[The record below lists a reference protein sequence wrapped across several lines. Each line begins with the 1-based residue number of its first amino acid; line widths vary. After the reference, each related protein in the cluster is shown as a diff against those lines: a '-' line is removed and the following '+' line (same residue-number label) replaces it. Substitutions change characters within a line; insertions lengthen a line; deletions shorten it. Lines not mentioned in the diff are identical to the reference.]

1 MDRLGT
7 EIGIAGR
14 TMSVKCCTAFLKTGD
29 TLPEQTFIVGEKFVV
44 AYLRQEKSGKSLLA
58 IVSEDLEWD

>member
-1 MDRLGT
+1 
-7 EIGIAGR
+7 
-14 TMSVKCCTAFLKTGD
+14 MSVKCCTAFLKTGD